1 MLEKSATIR
10 NALKPTLL
18 TQSKQSRGR
27 LLLNSLKSTDL
38 FSERFRMRLDDGEAS
53 ISTVTGALCSLL
65 IVILLVLYFYLK
77 LDVLVYRK
85 DVDVLSTLKDY
96 QFDD

>member
-1 MLEKSATIR
+1 MK
-10 NALKPTLL
+10 
-18 TQSKQSRGR
+18 
-27 LLLNSLKSTDL
+27 
-38 FSERFRMRLDDGEAS
+38 LDDGEAS

-65 IVILLVLYFYLK
+65 IVVLLVLYFYLK